1 MPGDGI
7 SAASLPDRET
17 LKLLA
22 QRSNWSATVRV
33 VSHFGSVLAMGA
45 IISWVIFASGIFWAL
60 PLILMQ
66 GWLVGFLFMPLHETA
81 HKTAFRHQKAN
92 LVVGNICAVAVV
104 LPYEYYT
111 LFHWAHHRHTQ
122 DPKHDPELAAG
133 LPAPASVSG
142 LAIWFL
148 GVRQLIGR
156 FKLIA
161 RHAMTG
167 RVTAP
172 WVPAGKRDLVV
183 VEARLILAVYGVT
196 LIGSILLGTAVLFWT
211 WLLPLIIGQTFL
223 RPYLLAEHSGCGN
236 GRDAFANTRTT
247 FTASFVRW
255 FTWNMPYHTEHH
267 AYPNIPFHALPR
279 LHDAV
284 QGRLEHRGAGYI
296 TVTRHVWHW
305 FRQRQA

>member
-22 QRSNWSATVRV
+22 QRSNWSAMVRV

-45 IISWVIFASGIFWAL
+45 LIFWVIAAVGILWAL
-60 PLILMQ
+60 PLVLMQ

-81 HKTAFRHQKAN
+81 HKTAFKHQKAN
-92 LVVGNICAVAVV
+92 LVIGNICAVAVV

-172 WVPAGKRDLVV
+172 WVPAGKRDLVTV
-183 VEARLILAVYGVT
+183 DP
-196 LIGSILLGTAVLFWT
+196 GSLRGSFDRIHITGNSLS
-211 WLLPLIIGQTFL
+211 FL
-223 RPYLLAEHSGCGN
+223 DVAAALDHRPNVPASLLAGRTFRLRERARCVCEHPHDLHGQLCSL
-236 GRDAFANTRTT
+236 
-247 FTASFVRW
+247 V
-255 FTWNMPYHTEHH
+255 YLE
-267 AYPNIPFHALPR
+267 HALSHRASR
-279 LHDAV
+279 LSQYTLSCSSEVA
-284 QGRLEHRGAGYI
+284 
-296 TVTRHVWHW
+296 
-305 FRQRQA
+305 